1 VTTKTR
7 TNMIQYKLWNNIL
20 GWVTF
25 AIAMV
30 VYSLT
35 VEPSVPLWDCGEFIS
50 ASYSLQVVHP
60 PGAPLFLLL
69 GRLFSM
75 FAPSAEHVALAVNM
89 LSVVASALTVGF
101 TFWITTHFAIK
112 ALGLNIQNPEVSSD
126 KAIAIFGSGLI
137 AALALTFMDTFWFSA
152 VEAEVYASS
161 SLFTALSFWGILKWE
176 SNKKKSTANRWL
188 VFIAYTVGL
197 SIGLHLLNLL
207 VIPAVVLYY
216 FFNQYE
222 VNRLNIL
229 RALGI
234 GAGSLVFINW
244 GLIPGVPKIAALFDN
259 LFVNTLGMPFNTG
272 VMFSVTLIVA
282 LIVLG
287 MRYTIQNKKP
297 LLNLVMLCTTF
308 ILIGY
313 SSYSMVVIRS
323 LAEPTIDM
331 NDPEDAYSLLSY
343 IQREQYG
350 QRPLF
355 KGPYYN
361 ARLAPPYYE
370 EGSAQYRNGKDSEG
384 KDVYVKTGNRVEYV
398 WDERY
403 LTNFPRMGDL
413 TDKNKGYKYWYK
425 EREKTD
431 PNGNKEVVTPDFK
444 DNIGFMMNY
453 QLGWMYWRYFFWNFG
468 GRQSDI
474 QNVDNN
480 IFDGNWM
487 SGIGAFDNRRIGPQD
502 DIPASLSHN
511 KARNKYYLIPFFLG
525 LIGILF
531 QFSRQKYDAT
541 VVLTLFVF
549 TGMMIVMYLNQPPL
563 EPRERDY
570 TNVGS
575 YQTFCIWI
583 GLAVLGI
590 AHALKKFANVN
601 GRLAAII
608 AIILCGTA
616 PYLMGTQN
624 WDDHDRSDRYLG
636 ISFAHN
642 YLNSCEQNA
651 ILFTNGDNDTYP
663 LWYAQN
669 VEGYRTDVR
678 IINLSLLST
687 EYYAQALTRKYY
699 GSEPLPLSVIP
710 NEKLK
715 DGEREGISHK
725 KDNPF
730 FNATDYYDLSTVIK
744 FLTSDDDRHKA
755 SSNPTKPSELENYL
769 PTRNIYVPIN
779 KADVLNSGTVGLK
792 DTSKIVEN
800 IQFNLGSRLMKGSIV
815 MLDIIATNAANGW
828 ERPIYFTTTTGDD
841 TYAGLESY
849 FRHEG
854 LTYRLVPM
862 KHNWDQM
869 RGLTDKELVYQRLMK
884 DFEWGNM
891 DKGKLFLDHKATLV
905 PRNLRILFVQVAQ
918 QYSSQGDTAKAKE
931 LLLESLRVIPESVLP
946 MDTYVRSYYIEM
958 LNASGDEDTAKMLLE
973 RSVNQISEEML
984 YYQRLASNKNRKFKK
999 IGKSRLESA
1008 TRDLQQNIG
1017 IATRMGD
1024 STSVSTLSNLQ
1035 GAFR

>member
-1 VTTKTR
+1 MTTKTR

-20 GWVTF
+20 GWISF

-30 VYSLT
+30 VYSMT

-69 GRLFSM
+69 GRLFSL

-101 TFWITTHFAIK
+101 TFWITTHFAVK
-112 ALGLNIQNPEVSSD
+112 ALHLNVQNPSVSVENGMT
-126 KAIAIFGSGLI
+126 IFGSGLI

-176 SNKKKSTANRWL
+176 TNKDKPKSNRWL
-188 VFIAYTVGL
+188 VFIAYTIGL

-222 VNRLNIL
+222 VNQRNII

-244 GLIPGVPKIAALFDN
+244 GLIPGLPKLAAFFDKI
-259 LFVNTLGMPFNTG
+259 FVNSLGLPFNSG
-272 VMFSVTLIVA
+272 VLFAVALVIGLIVFG
-282 LIVLG
+282 I
-287 MRYTIQNKKP
+287 RYTIQNKKP
-297 LLNLVMLCTTF
+297 LLNLVMLCVTF

-323 LAEPTIDM
+323 LAEPAIDM

-350 QRPLF
+350 DRPLF

-361 ARLAPPYYE
+361 ARLKPPYYK
-370 EGSAQYRNGKDSEG
+370 EGSAQYRNGIDKEG
-384 KDVYVKTGNRVEYV
+384 NPEYVKTGNRTEYV
-398 WDERY
+398 WDDRY

-431 PNGNKEVVTPDFK
+431 ANGNKEIVTPDFK

-480 IFDGNWM
+480 IFEGNWM

-502 DIPASLSHN
+502 NIPASLSSN

-525 LIGILF
+525 LIGIFF
-531 QFSRQKYDAT
+531 QFTRQKFDAI
-541 VVLTLFVF
+541 VVLALFLF
-549 TGMMIVMYLNQPPL
+549 TGMMIVIYLNQPPL

-590 AHALKKFANVN
+590 AQALKKYIN
-601 GRLAAII
+601 GRLAAVV
-608 AIILCGTA
+608 AILVCATA
-616 PYLMGTQN
+616 PYLMGSEN

-636 ISFAHN
+636 ISFAKN
-642 YLNSCEQNA
+642 YLNSCEENA

-678 IINLSLLST
+678 VINLSLLST

-699 GSEPLPLSVIP
+699 GSEPLPMTIIP
-710 NEKLK
+710 SDKLR
-715 DGEREGISHK
+715 DGERESLAWK

-730 FNATDYYDLSTVIK
+730 FNSTDYYNLATVLK
-744 FLTSDDDRHKA
+744 FMISDDDRHKA
-755 SSNPTKPSELENYL
+755 ASNPVKPSELENYL
-769 PTRNIYVPIN
+769 PSRNVIVPVDRN
-779 KADVLNSGTVGLK
+779 AVLKSGIVEEK
-792 DTSKIVEN
+792 DTARIVDN

-828 ERPIYFTTTTGDD
+828 KRPIYFTTTTGDD
-841 TYAGLESY
+841 TYAGLEAY

-862 KHNWDQM
+862 KHNWDQL
-869 RGLTDKELVYQRLMK
+869 RGLVDKDLIYKRLMK
-884 DFEWGNM
+884 DFVWGNM
-891 DKGKLFLDHKATLV
+891 DKGTMFLDHKATLV

-918 QYSSQGDTAKAKE
+918 QYSNEGDNDKAKE

-946 MDTYVRSYYIEM
+946 MDVYVRSYYIEM
-958 LNASGDEDTAKMLLE
+958 LNSSGEAETAKMLLD
-973 RSVNQISEEML
+973 RSVNQITEEMA
-984 YYQRLASNKNRKFKK
+984 YYRKLATNKDRKFKK
-999 IGKSRLESA
+999 IGKQRLESTA
-1008 TRDLQQNIG
+1008 RDLQQNIG
-1017 IATRMGD
+1017 IATRMSD
-1024 STSVSTLSNLQ
+1024 STAVNTLSNLQ
-1035 GAFR
+1035 STFSR

>member
-1 VTTKTR
+1 MTTKTR

-20 GWVTF
+20 GWVSF
-25 AIAMV
+25 VIAMI
-30 VYSLT
+30 VYTMT

-69 GRLFSM
+69 GRLFSL

-101 TFWITTHFAIK
+101 TFWITTHFAVK
-112 ALGLNIQNPEVSSD
+112 ALGLKVQKPEVSLENG
-126 KAIAIFGSGLI
+126 IIIFGAGMI

-176 SNKKKSTANRWL
+176 TNKDRPNASRWL

-216 FFNQYE
+216 FFNQYK
-222 VNRLNIL
+222 VTQLNVIK
-229 RALGI
+229 ALGI

-244 GLIPGVPKIAALFDN
+244 GLIPGLPKIAAVLDK
-259 LFVNTLGMPFNTG
+259 LFVNSFGLPFNSG
-272 VMFSVTLIVA
+272 VLFTAALVIAAVIFSI
-282 LIVLG
+282 
-287 MRYTIQNKKP
+287 RYSIKKNKP
-297 LLNLVMLCTTF
+297 LLNLVLVCTAY

-323 LAEPTIDM
+323 LAEPPIDM

-350 QRPLF
+350 DRPLF

-370 EGSAQYRNGKDSEG
+370 EGSAQYRNNIDENGNPE
-384 KDVYVKTGNRVEYV
+384 YVKTGNRVEYV

-425 EREKTD
+425 ERVKKD
-431 PNGNKEVVTPDFK
+431 ANGNEEVVTPEFK

-487 SGIGAFDNRRIGPQD
+487 SGLSITDNHRIGPQD
-502 DIPASLSHN
+502 DIPESLSSN
-511 KARNKYYLIPFFLG
+511 KARNKYYMIPFLLG

-541 VVLTLFVF
+541 VVTVLFVF
-549 TGMMIVMYLNQPPL
+549 TGMMIVLYLNQPPL

-590 AHALKKFANVN
+590 AQFLKKYLN
-601 GRLAAII
+601 GKMAGVI
-608 AIILCGTA
+608 AIVLCLTA
-616 PYLMGTQN
+616 PYLMGSEN

-636 ISFAHN
+636 ISFAKN
-642 YLNSCEQNA
+642 YLNSCEKDA

-687 EYYAQALTRKYY
+687 EYYAQALTRQYY
-699 GSEPLPLSVIP
+699 DSKPLPMSIIP
-710 NEKLK
+710 SEKLQDGQRDGISWNPKNPYFNEK
-715 DGEREGISHK
+715 
-725 KDNPF
+725 
-730 FNATDYYDLSTVIK
+730 DYYALSDVLAFI
-744 FLTSDDDRHKA
+744 TSDDDRKKG
-755 SSNPTKPSELENYL
+755 STNPTQPSDLENYL
-769 PTRNIYVPIN
+769 PTRNVYIPV
-779 KADVLNSGTVGLK
+779 DK
-792 DTSKIVEN
+792 DAVMQSDMIREGDSSKVES
-800 IQFNLGSRLMKGSIV
+800 IIKFNLGTRLLKGSVV
-815 MLDIIATNAANGW
+815 MLDIIATNAATGW
-828 ERPIYFTTTTGDD
+828 KRPIYFTTTTGDD

-862 KHNWDQM
+862 KHNWDNL
-869 RGLTDKELVYQRLMK
+869 RGLTDKELLYDRLME

-891 DKGKLFLDHKATLV
+891 DKGTMFLDHKATLV

-918 QYSSQGDTAKAKE
+918 RYANEGNKEKAKE

-946 MDTYVRSYYIEM
+946 MDTYIRSFYIEM
-958 LNASGDEDTAKMLLE
+958 LNQAGETEKAKELLSV
-973 RSVNQISEEML
+973 SVNQISGEMK
-984 YYQRLASNKNRKFKK
+984 YYQQLANNKNRKFKK
-999 IGKSRLESA
+999 IGLQRLES
-1008 TRDLQQNIG
+1008 TKRDLQQNYG
-1017 IATRMGD
+1017 LANRLGD
-1024 STSVSTLSNLQ
+1024 STSMQILGTLQST
-1035 GAFR
+1035 AR

>member
-1 VTTKTR
+1 VTTKTS

-20 GWVTF
+20 GWVSF
-25 AIAMV
+25 VIAMI

-69 GRLFSM
+69 GRLFSL
-75 FAPSAEHVALAVNM
+75 FAPSAEHVAFAVNM

-101 TFWITTHFAIK
+101 TFWITTHFAVK
-112 ALGLNIQNPEVSSD
+112 ALGLKAQNPEVSMEN
-126 KAIAIFGSGLI
+126 ALTIFGSGLI

-176 SNKKKSTANRWL
+176 SNKNKATANRWL
-188 VFIAYTVGL
+188 VFIAYTIGL

-244 GLIPGVPKIAALFDN
+244 GLIPGVPKLAAMFDKI
-259 LFVNTLGMPFNTG
+259 FVNSIGLPFNSG
-272 VMFSVTLIVA
+272 VLFTVVVIVA
-282 LIVLG
+282 LVVVGI
-287 MRYTIQNKKP
+287 RYTIRNNKP

-323 LAEPTIDM
+323 LAEPAIDM
-331 NDPEDAYSLLSY
+331 NDPDDAYSLLSY

-350 QRPLF
+350 QRPIF
-355 KGPYYN
+355 NGPYYN

-370 EGSAQYRNGKDSEG
+370 DGSMQYRNDKDMEG
-384 KDVYVKTGNRVEYV
+384 NDVYVETKPRLEYV

-413 TDKNKGYKYWYK
+413 TDKNKGYQYWYK
-425 EREKTD
+425 ERSKTD
-431 PNGNKEVVTPDFK
+431 ANGNKEIVTPEFK

-480 IFDGNWM
+480 IFEGNWM
-487 SGIGAFDNRRIGPQD
+487 SGLSIFDNRRIGPQK
-502 DIPASLSHN
+502 DIPASLSSN
-511 KARNKYYLIPFFLG
+511 KARNKYYLIPFLLG
-525 LIGILF
+525 LIGIFF
-531 QFSRQKYDAT
+531 QFTKQKYDAT

-549 TGMMIVMYLNQPPL
+549 TGMMIVLYLNQPPL

-583 GLAVLGI
+583 GLAVLAISQG
-590 AHALKKFANVN
+590 LKKYMN
-601 GRLAAII
+601 GRVAAIA
-608 AIILCGTA
+608 AILICSSA
-616 PYLMGTQN
+616 PILMGTEN

-636 ISFAHN
+636 ISFAKN
-642 YLNSCEQNA
+642 YLNSCAPNA

-678 IINLSLLST
+678 VINLSLLST

-699 GSEPLPLSVIP
+699 GSEPLPMSIIP
-710 NEKLK
+710 NEKLR
-715 DGEREGISHK
+715 DGERESIAWK
-725 KDNPF
+725 KENPF
-730 FNATDYYDLSTVIK
+730 FNSTTPYDLATVLRFMI
-744 FLTSDDDRHKA
+744 SDDDRHKA
-755 SSNPTKPSELENYL
+755 SSNSIKPSELENYL
-769 PTRNIYVPIN
+769 PTRNIYVPVDRAAVIASGVVTE
-779 KADVLNSGTVGLK
+779 KDSAD
-792 DTSKIVEN
+792 IVDN
-800 IQFNLGSRLMKGSIV
+800 IQFTLGSRLMKGSIV
-815 MLDIIATNAANGW
+815 MLDIVATNAANGW

-862 KHNWDQM
+862 KHNWKQK
-869 RGLTDKELVYQRLMK
+869 RGLTDKELIYQRLMK

-891 DKGKLFLDHKATLV
+891 DKGTMFLDHKATLV

-918 QYSSQGDTAKAKE
+918 QYSSEGDTAKAKE
-931 LLLESLRVIPESVLP
+931 LLLESLRVIPESVLQ

-958 LNASGDEDTAKMLLE
+958 LNAAGEQEIAQMLLD
-973 RSVNQISEEML
+973 RSVKQITEEVT
-984 YYQRLASNKNRKFKK
+984 YYRKLASNKDRKFKK
-999 IGKSRLESA
+999 IGKKKLESSKQ
-1008 TRDLQQNIG
+1008 DIQQNIG
-1017 IATRMGD
+1017 IANRMSD
-1024 STSVSTLSNLQ
+1024 STSVQILSNL
-1035 GAFR
+1035 GGF

>member
-1 VTTKTR
+1 MTTKTR

-20 GWVTF
+20 GWVSF

-69 GRLFSM
+69 GRLFSL

-112 ALGLNIQNPEVSSD
+112 AIGLNVQKPEVSVEN
-126 KAIAIFGSGLI
+126 AITIFGSGLI

-176 SNKKKSTANRWL
+176 SKKNEPTANRWL

-216 FFNQYE
+216 FFNRYE
-222 VNRLNIL
+222 VTPINIM

-234 GAGSLVFINW
+234 GAGSLVLINW
-244 GLIPGVPKIAALFDN
+244 GLIPGVPKVAALFDK
-259 LFVNTLGMPFNTG
+259 LFVNSFGLPFNSG
-272 VMFSVTLIVA
+272 VLFTVL
-282 LIVLG
+282 LVLG
-287 MRYTIQNKKP
+287 LVVFGIRYSIQNKKP

-323 LAEPTIDM
+323 LAEPAIDM

-350 QRPLF
+350 DRPLF

-361 ARLAPPYYE
+361 ARLAPPYYK
-370 EGSAQYRNGKDSEG
+370 EGSAQYRNGKDAEG
-384 KDVYVKTGNRVEYV
+384 NDVYVKTGNRVEYV

-431 PNGNKEVVTPDFK
+431 ANGNKEIVTPEFK

-502 DIPASLSHN
+502 KIPASLSSN
-511 KARNKYYLIPFFLG
+511 KARNKYYLIPFLLG

-531 QFSRQKYDAT
+531 QFTRQKYDAT

-549 TGMMIVMYLNQPPL
+549 TGMMIVIYLNQPPL

-583 GLAVLGI
+583 GLAVLAI
-590 AHALKKFANVN
+590 AQTLKKYMN
-601 GRLAAII
+601 GRLAAVV
-608 AIILCGTA
+608 AIVLCSTA
-616 PYLMGTQN
+616 PYLMGSEN

-636 ISFAHN
+636 ISFAKN
-642 YLNSCEQNA
+642 YLNSCAPNA

-699 GSEPLPLSVIP
+699 GSDPLPLSIIP
-710 NEKLK
+710 SEKLQ
-715 DGEREGISHK
+715 DGEREGILWK
-725 KDNPF
+725 QDNPF
-730 FNATDYYDLSTVIK
+730 FNSKDYYDLSTVLK
-744 FLTSDDDRHKA
+744 FMTSDDDRHKA
-755 SSNPTKPSELENYL
+755 SSNQAKPSELENYL
-769 PTRNIYVPIN
+769 PSRNVFVPVD
-779 KADVLNSGTVGLK
+779 KAAAVASGMVNIQ
-792 DTSKIVEN
+792 DTAKIVDN
-800 IQFNLGSRLMKGSIV
+800 IQFNLGTRLMKGSVV

-862 KHNWDQM
+862 KHNWDQF
-869 RGLTDKELVYQRLMK
+869 RGLTDKDLIYQRLMK

-891 DKGKLFLDHKATLV
+891 DKGEMFLDHKATLV
-905 PRNLRILFVQVAQ
+905 PRNLRVLFVQVAQ
-918 QYSSQGDTAKAKE
+918 QYISDGDTVKAKE

-958 LNASGDEDTAKMLLE
+958 LNASGDKETAQKLLDI
-973 RSVNQISEEML
+973 SVNQITEEMA
-984 YYQRLASNKNRKFKK
+984 YYNMLARHKNRKFKK
-999 IGKSRLESA
+999 IGKQKLES
-1008 TRDLQQNIG
+1008 TIRDLQQNIG
-1017 IATRMGD
+1017 IATRMSD
-1024 STSVSTLSNLQ
+1024 STSVRKLSSLNGGL
-1035 GAFR
+1035 

>member
-1 VTTKTR
+1 
-7 TNMIQYKLWNNIL
+7 MIQYKFWNNIL
-20 GWVTF
+20 GWLSF

-30 VYSLT
+30 VYTLT

-50 ASYSLQVVHP
+50 ASKSLQVVHP
-60 PGAPLFLLL
+60 PGAPLFLLI

-75 FAPSAEHVALAVNM
+75 FAPSAEYIALAVNM

-101 TFWITTHFAIK
+101 TFWIITHFAVK
-112 ALGLNIQNPEVSSD
+112 ALGLNVQDPKVSFENALS
-126 KAIAIFGSGLI
+126 IFGSGLI
-137 AALALTFMDTFWFSA
+137 GGLALTFMDTFWFSA

-176 SNKKKSTANRWL
+176 TNKNKSTANRWL
-188 VFIAYTVGL
+188 VFIAYTIGL

-216 FFNQYE
+216 FFNQYQ
-222 VNRLNIL
+222 VSKLNVL

-234 GAGSLVFINW
+234 GAGALVVINW
-244 GLIPGVPKIAALFDN
+244 GLIPGIPKLAAFFDKI
-259 LFVNTLGMPFNTG
+259 FVNTMGLPFNSG
-272 VMFSVTLIVA
+272 VLFTVA
-282 LIVLG
+282 LVIALVVLG
-287 MRYTIQNKKP
+287 IRYTIKTNKP

-323 LAEPTIDM
+323 LAEPAIDM
-331 NDPEDAYSLLSY
+331 NDPEDAHSLLSY

-350 QRPLF
+350 DRPLF

-361 ARLAPPYYE
+361 GRLAPPYYKQ
-370 EGSAQYRNGKDSEG
+370 GSATYRNGKDASG
-384 KDVYVKTGNRVEYV
+384 KDVYVKTGNRTEYV

-425 EREKTD
+425 EREKAN
-431 PNGNKEVVTPDFK
+431 PNNPDGPKEVVTPDFK
-444 DNIGFMMNY
+444 DNMGFMMNY

-487 SGIGAFDNRRIGPQD
+487 SGIGAFDTRRIGPQD
-502 DIPASLSHN
+502 NIPASLSSN
-511 KARNKYYLIPFFLG
+511 KARNKYYLIPFLLG

-531 QFSRQKYDAT
+531 QFTRQKLDAI

-575 YQTFCIWI
+575 FQTFCIWI
-583 GLAVLGI
+583 GLAVLAI
-590 AHALKKFANVN
+590 AQALKKYMN
-601 GRLAAII
+601 GRLAAVI
-608 AIILCGTA
+608 AIILCSTA
-616 PYLMGTQN
+616 PYLMGSEN

-636 ISFAHN
+636 ISFAKN
-642 YLNSCEQNA
+642 YLNSCAPNA

-678 IINLSLLST
+678 VINLSLLST

-699 GSEPLPLSVIP
+699 GSEPLPLSIIP
-710 NEKLK
+710 NEKLR
-715 DGEREGISHK
+715 DGEREGISWK
-725 KDNPF
+725 RENPF
-730 FNATDYYDLSTVIK
+730 FNDKDYYKLSTILK
-744 FLTSDDDRHKA
+744 FLVSDNDRHKA
-755 SSNPTKPSELENYL
+755 AQNSAKPGDLENYL
-769 PTRNIYVPIN
+769 PSRNVLVPVDRAAVL
-779 KADVLNSGTVGLK
+779 KAGVVTEA
-792 DTSKIVEN
+792 DTANIVDF
-800 IQFNLGSRLMKGSIV
+800 IQFNLGTRLMKGSVV

-849 FRHEG
+849 LRHEG

-862 KHNWDQM
+862 KHKWDQL
-869 RGLTDKELVYQRLMK
+869 RGLTDKDLIYQRLMK

-891 DKGKLFLDHKATLV
+891 DKGTMFLDHKATLV

-918 QYSSQGDTAKAKE
+918 QYISQGDTARAKE
-931 LLLESLRVIPESVLP
+931 LLVEALRVIPESVLP
-946 MDTYVRSYYIEM
+946 MDTYIRSYYVEM
-958 LNASGDEDTAKMLLE
+958 LNSSGEPELARELLHK
-973 RSVNQISEEML
+973 SVTQISEEMA
-984 YYQRLASNKNRKFKK
+984 YYRILATQKNRKFKK
-999 IGKSRLESA
+999 IGKQKLEA
-1008 TRDLQQNIG
+1008 TTRDLQQNLNM
-1017 IATRMGD
+1017 AQRFND
-1024 STSVSTLSNLQ
+1024 STAVQTLTNLQ
-1035 GAFR
+1035 GGLR